1 LKNSK
6 DLLDKPGPLEGITVV
21 EFGVFHAGP
30 GAGAIL
36 GDLGASVIKIEE
48 NIGDPLRHW
57 ARVGAAIF
65 GMDHGKSPMF
75 EFSNRNKRSLYLDI
89 KTAEGRNVFHR
100 LIETADV
107 FLTNLRKSTKIEMKI
122 DYDSIRAINPKIIYA
137 GVSGYGKN
145 GPVSDTGA
153 YDPLGQARSGMM
165 FLTDSDEPKLI
176 QLAILDQATA
186 ITASHAIMTALFVRE
201 RHGIGQEVHNS
212 LYSTALWLT
221 YANLMLSNFGIDVSE
236 LTWVRSRNDVLRNS
250 YCCGDGKWIICT
262 HHPTAKYWP
271 TLCAATGQ
279 EPLMSDPRF
288 CDEENRNAHNAE
300 LVAHFDGIFSEKT
313 QAEWIDIFT
322 KAGLMFSPVQEMKR
336 VLEDPQ
342 ALANNYVV
350 EFDHPGFGKMKMPGY
365 PIDFSTFS
373 AGIRHRAPEIGEHTD
388 EILKELGYGEKDI
401 SALKRKNIIKNGL

>member
-1 LKNSK
+1 MNSK
-6 DLLDKPGPLEGITVV
+6 DILDKPGPLEGIMVV

-36 GDLGASVIKIEE
+36 GDLGASIIKIEE

-57 ARVGAAIF
+57 ARVGSAIF
-65 GMDHGKSPMF
+65 GYDHGKSPMF

-89 KTAEGRNVFHR
+89 NTREGRKIFHR
-100 LIETADV
+100 LIEKADV

-122 DYDSIRAINPKIIYA
+122 DYENISAINPKIIYA

-145 GPVSDTGA
+145 GPVSDSGA

-165 FLTDSDEPKLI
+165 FLTDADEPKLI

-186 ITASHAIMTALFVRE
+186 ITASHAIMTALFIRE
-201 RHGIGQEVHNS
+201 RYGIGQEVHNS

-221 YANLMLSNFGIDVSE
+221 YANLMLSNFGVDVSE
-236 LTWVRSRNDVLRNS
+236 LTWIRSRNNVLRNS
-250 YCCGDGKWIICT
+250 FCCKDGKWIICT
-262 HHPTAKYWP
+262 HHPTEKYWP
-271 TLCAATGQ
+271 TLCEATGQ
-279 EPLMSDPRF
+279 QALMNDPRF
-288 CDEENRNAHNAE
+288 IDEESRNSHNAE
-300 LVAHFDGIFSEKT
+300 LVAHFDRVMAEKT

-322 KAGLMFSPVQEMKR
+322 KAGLMFSPVQDMKN
-336 VLEDPQ
+336 VIEDPQ
-342 ALANNYVV
+342 AIANNYVV

-388 EILKELGYGEKDI
+388 EILKELGYDEEEI
-401 SALKRKNIIKNGL
+401 NSFKNQHIVKSNF